1 MGSGSVSAVQTAG
14 EDAIVIDTWTVS
26 SFRRQLPRL
35 VQQMNL
41 HLLELAPLDD
51 DLESVFR
58 YLVARRSP

>member
-26 SFRRQLPRL
+26 AFRHQLPRL
-35 VQQMNL
+35 VQQLDL
-41 HLLELAPLDD
+41 HLTELAPLDD